1 MRRART
7 PSELTLTEEFFL
19 VALDDSTGR
28 PMIGRDPLG
37 AGLAGTAVATLIL
50 AGRAEI
56 HDDGLLVPIDGQ
68 PLGDPVADPLLAELR
83 QERRQPVTEWIA
95 LMRTGLPDV
104 VAEDLES
111 LGVLRTE
118 LVRQPVTRRTVTR
131 FLAMDPVRAVGPRVR
146 LGHALGR
153 VVAVDGRTA
162 VLAQIVRV
170 TGAASWFVTMFGPT
184 VRSQLT
190 ATAAHLDPQL
200 AAVVAAIDAPTPRS
214 KTAIR
219 LWPQR
224 DTSIAW

>member
-19 VALDDSTGR
+19 VALDDNAGR

-37 AGLAGTAVATLIL
+37 AGLAGAAVATLIL
-50 AGRAEI
+50 AGRAEVS
-56 HDDGLLVPIDGQ
+56 DDGLLVPVDAR

-83 QERRQPVTEWIA
+83 QEQRQPVTEWIG

-104 VAEDLES
+104 VTEDLES

-118 LVRQPVTRRTVTR
+118 VVRQPVTRRASTR

-146 LGHALGR
+146 LGHALGQ
-153 VVAVDGRTA
+153 VVAVDRRTA

-170 TGAASWFVTMFGPT
+170 TGVSGWFVTMFGST
-184 VRSQLT
+184 VRSQLKS
-190 ATAAHLDPQL
+190 TAASLGPQL
-200 AAVVAAIDAPTPRS
+200 ATVVAAIDGPPPRS
-214 KTAIR
+214 RTAIR